1 MCFMDLASEVQVGE
15 MTSPRWGRHLK
26 HSKERG
32 ELRALLLPSHCSLSQ
47 AFEKS
52 NSHLLT
58 IVSFQNKFQVF
69 LKHR

>member
-1 MCFMDLASEVQVGE
+1 MDLASEVQIGK
-15 MTSPRWGRHLK
+15 MTSPRWGRHPE
-26 HSKERG
+26 HSKVSG
-32 ELRALLLPSHCSLSQ
+32 ELRARLLASHCSLSH

-69 LKHR
+69 